1 MFKFII
7 RLTKPYLKLIL
18 VVILFQIGQTLLSLY
33 LPTINAGIIDYGVAN
48 TDTQYIIQ
56 RGVLMVA
63 LSVVQFVCAVG
74 ANILGAKAAL
84 SIGRDLREGV
94 YHTILSYSQ
103 KEIGSF
109 GAPTLITRATNDVE
123 QVVQFL
129 TFLLTIIISAPIMF
143 VGGIGM
149 ALSQSVSLSTV
160 IWITIPVILGI
171 SIAFILKIVPY
182 YRAQQKAID
191 NINGV
196 LRDQIT
202 GIRVAK
208 AFVKEGFEEKK
219 LDEVNQNLKTIKL

>member
-109 GAPTLITRATNDVE
+109 EIGRAHV
-123 QVVQFL
+123 
-129 TFLLTIIISAPIMF
+129 
-143 VGGIGM
+143 
-149 ALSQSVSLSTV
+149 
-160 IWITIPVILGI
+160 
-171 SIAFILKIVPY
+171 
-182 YRAQQKAID
+182 
-191 NINGV
+191 
-196 LRDQIT
+196 
-202 GIRVAK
+202 
-208 AFVKEGFEEKK
+208 
-219 LDEVNQNLKTIKL
+219 